1 MRLEDHPTV
10 RRLEASRHD
19 GTRDATPATI
29 GAEELSQ
36 LALDCGA
43 ADAGLVEIAPGTCG
57 ACRVKLNAGEVSMT
71 NDDALTEQDKAD
83 GYVLACQAQISSDV
97 TVEA

>member
-10 RRLEASRHD
+10 RRLEASHRD

-29 GAEELSQ
+29 GAEELRQ

-43 ADAGLVEIAPGTCG
+43 ADAGLVEIARP
-57 ACRVKLNAGEVSMT
+57 
-71 NDDALTEQDKAD
+71 ALTPQRDELLRNYPWTKTLVAFVARMARGPIQ
-83 GYVLACQAQISSDV
+83 GLSLIHI
-97 TVEA
+97 

>member
-1 MRLEDHPTV
+1 MGLWRG
-10 RRLEASRHD
+10 R
-19 GTRDATPATI
+19 
-29 GAEELSQ
+29 
-36 LALDCGA
+36 CGPCRNR
-43 ADAGLVEIAPGTCG
+43 APGTCG

>member
-1 MRLEDHPTV
+1 MNMRLEDHPTV

-43 ADAGLVEIAPGTCG
+43 ADAGLVEIARP
-57 ACRVKLNAGEVSMT
+57 APAALVASSSMP
-71 NDDALTEQDKAD
+71 AR
-83 GYVLACQAQISSDV
+83 YP
-97 TVEA
+97 